1 MSVPIADAG
10 FIVAY
15 GGRHAVQRKWA
26 REAFRK
32 YGAPFR
38 TWEGAII
45 EAAHF
50 CSPDLITRMVRDG
63 DFLIDFTL
71 AGQIHVVNLLLKKYA
86 DQEMDLTDACIVRM
100 SELIPDCLVFTVDH
114 DFDVYRRFNDQ
125 LIPTNYPPRD

>member
-1 MSVPIADAG
+1 
-10 FIVAY
+10 
-15 GGRHAVQRKWA
+15 
-26 REAFRK
+26 
-32 YGAPFR
+32 
-38 TWEGAII
+38 
-45 EAAHF
+45 
-50 CSPDLITRMVRDG
+50 MVRDG